1 MRIAVRFVIAAA
13 LVLLSA
19 PGWAQLS
26 YFTLFDADNN
36 AATGCTVTLSGSGAV
51 AGIERRLTAT
61 VSETATP
68 QVTQLSLESCV
79 GSRFDAPVSLPGA
92 PYPVGIDNGL
102 NGADVIEQAVAI
114 SAIAEPGA
122 TVRLYFATQ
131 STTGDDLLAAVDGA
145 GGEILLVLASD
156 GGGEPVPIPTLTTW
170 GLLGLAL
177 LLAGL
182 ASWRLRW
189 TGQQLSALLLIV
201 LTGLA
206 LAVTLDGDVGDWT
219 GKSPVATDPDGDS
232 ANPATDLVAA
242 FAAQENGNLF
252 IRLDVSDLNNGAPVV
267 APATFSIAENSATG
281 AVVGTVTATDPN
293 PGQTL
298 SYAITGGNT
307 GGAFAIDAA
316 TGAITVASSAALD
329 FETTPTFSL
338 TVQVTDDG
346 APAQSGSGAIT
357 VNLTNV
363 NEPPVANAQSVTTP
377 EDTPLA
383 IVLTGSDPENQP
395 LSFTPGAPT
404 QGVLS
409 GTAPNLTYTPN
420 ANVSGADSFT
430 FTVSDGANTS
440 APATVSIT
448 ITAVNDPPVATN
460 DAATLTEGD
469 PATAIDVLVN
479 DTDADGGPIS
489 IIAVT
494 QPANGAVVITGGGTG
509 LTYQPNAD
517 YCNTPPGAA
526 LDAFTYTLD
535 GGSTATVSV
544 TVTCV
549 NDAPA
554 LDLNGPAATG
564 IDFAAT
570 LTEGDP
576 PVALVDAVNLT
587 VSDVDNGNL
596 VSATVTLANLVD
608 AGDEALAVNPSTV
621 SPNTAIVAAYD
632 TTTPGVGVLTLT
644 GAAAV
649 AEYQTAL
656 RSVTYTNNS
665 ANPDTTARAVT
676 FVVNDGAADSAVA
689 TSTVTV
695 VSVNSPPV
703 VDAANFS
710 IAENS
715 ADGASVGSPI
725 TFTDPDTGQT
735 HTFAITG
742 GNTGDAF
749 AINAN
754 TGQITVASGAALD
767 FETTPTFSLTVQ
779 VTDDGTPAQSG
790 SATVTINLTNVNEAP
805 APGGGPFLI
814 AENSANGTVVG
825 AVAANDPDSGQ
836 THTFAIT
843 GGNVGGAF
851 AIDANTG
858 QITVANSAA
867 LDFET
872 TPTFSLTVQ
881 VTDDG
886 APPQTGSGTITVNLT
901 NVNEPP
907 VANAQSVTTAED
919 TPLAI
924 VLTGSDP
931 DTQALNFAIGT
942 GPGNGV
948 LNGTAPNLT
957 YTPSA
962 NVSGSD
968 SFTFTVSDGTNTS
981 APATVGITITA
992 VNDPPTITGQ
1002 NAIST
1007 LEDTSRTIAFADLL
1021 VTDPDNAYPTGFTL
1035 TVGDGA
1041 NYTRAGNTITPALNF
1056 NGTLTVPVGVNDGA
1070 TDSNTFNLTVTVTPV
1085 NDPPT
1090 VAVPPGPFAVTGN
1103 VRRTLSAG
1111 ALLAGASDPD
1121 GATALTTQRVG
1132 TPSDNADV
1140 TVNADG
1146 GFSYN
1151 PGPGFEGNASFQ
1163 YQVCDD
1169 GIPPPGQCSANVTVT
1184 VAVSGMIW
1192 FIDNSQATNGD
1203 GRLGSPF
1210 NTIANFNSGAA
1221 DDPGDN
1227 IFLYRQ
1233 TAANYTGPLTLL
1245 NNQKLIGQGA
1255 TASLSAI
1262 TGLTPPPGSDN
1273 LPATGGV
1280 RPLIAH
1286 NANNLT
1292 LGQGNTL
1299 RGFDLSNTGGTALIG
1314 NAFGNLSVLDM
1325 SVANVGGTAV
1335 NLDNGNP
1342 TATFTSVS
1350 SSNAANG
1357 IVLANTTGSFT
1368 VTGTGTAGTGGTVQG
1383 MSGDGIS
1390 LTSAQ
1395 NVSLSFMNVRN
1406 NLGSGIFGD
1415 DVTNFSLIGSLVEG
1429 NGDTPGGTE
1438 AGVRFNEL
1446 LGNCAITNST
1456 IRNSIA
1462 DNIRLTPASGALTN
1476 LTVSGSTIGPAANGN
1491 GFAVVSSGTAATTVT
1506 ITGTTFANN
1515 FASGYLTTIGD
1526 NGAHTVAISGSV
1538 FRDNN
1543 IGIDIGNGPNA
1554 DVRATLQNNTE
1565 ILRHTS
1571 NAFNLITDALATNAA
1586 QYTLTASGNV
1596 VGNGTADSGSR
1607 DARGIALD
1615 VRGEGDAVTTISNN
1629 TISNTDIE
1637 GIFAQS
1643 RLDTVDE
1650 TTPDADIGLFDIN
1663 LTNNVI
1669 NTPDDNSA
1677 FPFGAVFGVLLESRN
1692 TTNAC
1697 MNIAGNDSASV
1708 GAFEHFRVRQ
1718 RDTATFR
1725 LERLSDGDAIPN
1737 ELLNDTALVESFVVG
1752 QNVGG
1757 STADALLATGFTEA
1771 ANGICRDP

>member
-19 PGWAQLS
+19 PGWAQLA

-79 GSRFDAPVSLPGA
+79 GSRFDAPVPLPGA

-145 GGEILLVLASD
+145 GGEILLVLASA

-189 TGQQLSALLLIV
+189 TGQPLSALLLIV

-219 GKSPVATDPDGDS
+219 GKSPVATDPGGDS

-267 APATFSIAENSATG
+267 APVTFGIAENSATG

-307 GGAFAIDAA
+307 GGAFAINAA
-316 TGAITVASSAALD
+316 TGAITVANSAALD
-329 FETTPTFSL
+329 FETTPGFNL
-338 TVQVTDDG
+338 TVQATDDG
-346 APAQSGSGAIT
+346 APPQTGSGAIT
-357 VNLTNV
+357 VNLTDID
-363 NEPPVANAQSVTTP
+363 EPPVANAQSVTTP

-383 IVLTGSDPENQP
+383 IILTGSDPENQT

-460 DAATLTEGD
+460 DAATLTEDD

-479 DTDADGGPIS
+479 DTDADGGPIG
-489 IIAVT
+489 IAAVT

-554 LDLNGPAATG
+554 LDLNGPAAPG

-570 LTEGDP
+570 FTEGDP
-576 PVALVDAVNLT
+576 PLALVDAVDLT
-587 VSDVDNGNL
+587 VSDIDNGNL

-608 AGDEALAVNPSTV
+608 AGDEVLAVNPNTV

-632 TTTPGVGVLTLT
+632 ITTPGLGVLTLT

-715 ADGASVGSPI
+715 ADGANVGSPI

-767 FETTPTFSLTVQ
+767 FEATPTFSLTVQ
-779 VTDDGTPAQSG
+779 VTDDGTPAQAG
-790 SATVTINLTNVNEAP
+790 SATVTINLTDVNEAP
-805 APGGGPFLI
+805 APGGGPFSI

-851 AIDANTG
+851 AINVASG

-886 APPQTGSGTITVNLT
+886 APAQSGTGTITIDLN

-907 VANAQSVTTAED
+907 VANPQSVTTLED
-919 TPLAI
+919 TLVTI
-924 VLTGSDP
+924 TLTGADP
-931 DTQALNFAIGT
+931 ENGSLTFSIGT
-942 GPGNGV
+942 PPTNGS
-948 LNGTAPNLT
+948 LSGAGASRT
-957 YTPSA
+957 YTP
-962 NVSGSD
+962 NPNTSGSD

-1021 VTDPDNAYPTGFTL
+1021 VTDPDNAYSTGFTL

-1070 TDSNTFNLTVTVTPV
+1070 ADSNTFNLTVTVTPV

-1103 VRRTLSAG
+1103 VRRTLTAG

-1132 TPSDNADV
+1132 TPSDNAGV

-1146 GFSYN
+1146 SFSYN

-1184 VAVSGMIW
+1184 VTVSGMIW
-1192 FIDNSQATNGD
+1192 FIDNSRATNGD

-1273 LPATGGV
+1273 LPATGGGV

-1325 SVANVGGTAV
+1325 SVANAGGTAV

-1357 IVLANTTGSFT
+1357 IVLASTTGSFT
-1368 VTGTGTAGTGGTVQG
+1368 VTGTGTAGTGGTIQG

-1390 LTSAQ
+1390 LTNAQ

-1415 DVTNFSLIGSLVEG
+1415 DVTNFSLTGGLVD
-1429 NGDTPGGTE
+1429 NSADVADGTE
-1438 AGVRFNEL
+1438 AGLRFNEL
-1446 LGNCAITNST
+1446 LGACAITNST
-1456 IRNSIA
+1456 ISNSRG
-1462 DNIRLTPASGALTN
+1462 DNIRLTPASGTLTN

-1491 GFAVVSSGTAATTVT
+1491 GFAVVSSGAAATTVT
-1506 ITGTTFANN
+1506 ITGTTFTNN

-1526 NGAHTVAISGSV
+1526 NGTHTVTISGSA

-1543 IGIDIGNGPNA
+1543 IAIDIGNGPNA

-1565 ILRHTS
+1565 IVRHAS
-1571 NAFNLITDALATNAA
+1571 NAFNLITDGNSTNAA

-1615 VRGEGDAVTTISNN
+1615 MRGDADAVTTISNN

-1643 RLDTVDE
+1643 RLDN
-1650 TTPDADIGLFDIN
+1650 DADAQIGLFDLN

-1697 MNIAGNDSASV
+1697 MNIAGNDSASI

-1757 STADALLATGFTEA
+1757 STADALLDTGFTEA